1 MKNKKGEIYIGS
13 ENTLHMLINLNQQI
27 EEQRENVDKLSK
39 QLKDL
44 ERNLN
49 ILIKELVSLG
59 YIDMSER
66 RKLFK
71 RNLLSQEALTNLL
84 VAKKVISRK
93 ELLNRIKLLKT
104 SQSKI

>member
-1 MKNKKGEIYIGS
+1 
-13 ENTLHMLINLNQQI
+13 MLINLNQQI
-27 EEQRENVDKLSK
+27 EEQREHVDKLSK